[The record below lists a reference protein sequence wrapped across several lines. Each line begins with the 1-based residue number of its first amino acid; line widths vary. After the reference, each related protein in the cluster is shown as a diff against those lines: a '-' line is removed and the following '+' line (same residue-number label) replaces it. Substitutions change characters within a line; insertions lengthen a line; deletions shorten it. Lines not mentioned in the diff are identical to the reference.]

1 MPHVGAKSRAKQAV
15 TATPAKPAAKK
26 AATGVRQKMAQLVN
40 EDATL
45 DSLRDLLN
53 EMLNLQTTAV
63 AVCADCGG
71 EMRVKIRD
79 AKKAMDALVAF
90 IEQGEGRAQ
99 QAAMEPLSVTILRP
113 PL

>member
-15 TATPAKPAAKK
+15 TAAKKPAAKTG
-26 AATGVRQKMAQLVN
+26 TGVRQKMAQLVN

-53 EMLNLQTTAV
+53 EMLNLQTNAV